1 MRESSSAGVAGK
13 AELPV
18 LHVVADE
25 VELLLECLARAGAA

>member
-1 MRESSSAGVAGK
+1 MRGSSSAGVAGK

-25 VELLLECLARAGAA
+25 VELLLECLARARAA